1 MRRWDENRSA
11 RARIEII
18 PMIDVMMFLLVFFVL
33 ISINV
38 IPSLGL
44 HTSLPRSGQ
53 TEKLSLH
60 KHVVIAL
67 AKDGGISVDG
77 KAAPLGQLGDMLDR
91 RRTGGETLDILI
103 DGDQAATLQHLVDV
117 FDVLKAHGFDNV
129 AIAAQKRSA

>member
-1 MRRWDENRSA
+1 MRRWGEERSA

-44 HTSLPRSGQ
+44 RTTLPRSGQ

-60 KHVVIAL
+60 THVVITL
-67 AKDGGISVDG
+67 AKDGGVAVDG
-77 KAAPLGQLGDMLDR
+77 KSVALSDLGDVLSDR
-91 RRTGGETLDILI
+91 KSKGQDLDILI
-103 DGDQAATLQHLVDV
+103 NGDEGVTLQHLVDV
-117 FDVLKAHGFDNV
+117 FDVLKARGFDNV
-129 AIAAQKRSA
+129 AIAAQK